1 MTNINYSNK
10 FLDSRLNNLV
20 DLFGETF
27 KISIKGVFVLLLSY
41 GLNNEVELGTF
52 KYQTRGKEFRASTD
66 PIYDTAIF
74 SLISTYLKREGKI
87 KDLSKIL
94 SDDNEIEILLN
105 NLVNIAS
112 AAGVS
117 LLNKELSSY
126 KGVVTNRD
134 KEYFMIDV
142 LNTIFI
148 HLRPVRPA
156 LDRGRHRPGPA
167 YRPDRPCRTSGAG
180 PTTLH
185 HRRYRRPVR
194 CRVARC
200 LPGARLSHRA
210 GAVLGTGG
218 HHPR

>member
-94 SDDNEIEILLN
+94 SNDNEIEILLN

-148 HLRPVRPA
+148 PLEEKE
-156 LDRGRHRPGPA
+156 LF
-167 YRPDRPCRTSGAG
+167 
-180 PTTLH
+180 
-185 HRRYRRPVR
+185 
-194 CRVARC
+194 
-200 LPGARLSHRA
+200 
-210 GAVLGTGG
+210 
-218 HHPR
+218 